1 MEAVSHHS
9 EQIEEVQPVSTKEN
23 MKIES
28 ARGKKSKDEQKT
40 VSFVQSIA
48 RVSSKSRSRQLLIS
62 LGLDN

>member
-9 EQIEEVQPVSTKEN
+9 GQIEEVQPVSTKEN

-40 VSFVQSIA
+40 VSFVCQYCDKAFNVKIM
-48 RVSSKSRSRQLLIS
+48 LIS
-62 LGLDN
+62 EPEIVI